1 LPFNLEG
8 LVKNLLA
15 LTEAFKLM
23 LLRSFLILLWLVVL
37 VEISQ
42 AQILGFTLP
51 PGKTKVKFPI
61 EVYNNLVVVPMILNS
76 QLPLKFILDTG
87 VRTSILTERAYS
99 DILNLEYSRKY
110 TIAGPGG
117 EKLVDAY
124 VTNNVSFDMPGVQG
138 RGHAM
143 LVLDQDY
150 LELRNYLGTDVHGI
164 LGYELFSRFII
175 EVDYEHKT
183 LTLMLPERFKEK
195 RKFQML
201 PIQIEDTKP
210 YITVNLQMNDS
221 TSLSAKLLVD
231 SGASHGIFLETSS
244 SPKITVPSKNVV
256 SIIGRGLGGVISGQI
271 GKIKSLNL
279 GRYEIPNVITNFP
292 DPNSYLDTLKNS
304 RTVFRNGSIGGEILS
319 RFTVIYNFPGEKIYL
334 KKNNNYK
341 NSFYFNLSGLTIR
354 AKGARLKNFEIT
366 DVREKSPSERAD
378 IKEGDRVITVNG
390 ISATDL
396 DLNTINGFLNSK
408 PGRKIHLQI
417 ERKGVKIKREFKLED
432 PL

>member
-1 LPFNLEG
+1 M
-8 LVKNLLA
+8 LA
-15 LTEAFKLM
+15 LKGGNFLLM
-23 LLRSFLILLWLVVL
+23 FLRSFLISIGLVLLAELG
-37 VEISQ
+37 Q
-42 AQILGFTLP
+42 AQVLGFTLP
-51 PGKTKVKFPI
+51 PGKTRVQFPI
-61 EVYNNLVVVPMILNS
+61 EVYNNLVVVPMILNG

-99 DILNLEYSRKY
+99 DILNLQYSRKY

-124 VTNNVSFDMPGVQG
+124 VTNNVSLDMPGVQG

-175 EVDYEHKT
+175 KVDYERKT
-183 LTLMLPERFKEK
+183 LTLMLPERFHEK
-195 RKFQML
+195 RKYQWL

-210 YITVNLQMNDS
+210 YMTVNLQMNDT
-221 TSLSAKLLVD
+221 TSVSAKLLVD

-244 SPKITVPSKNVV
+244 NPKIQVPQPNVV
-256 SIIGRGLGGVISGQI
+256 SIIGRGLGGVIYGQI
-271 GKIKSLNL
+271 GKINSIKL
-279 GRYEIPNVITNFP
+279 GKYEIPNVITNFP
-292 DPNSYLDTLKNS
+292 DPNTYMDTLKTS
-304 RTVFRNGSIGGEILS
+304 RTVFRNGSIGGEILN

-334 KKNNNYK
+334 KKNSNYK
-341 NSFYFNLSGLTIR
+341 KEFYFNLSGLTIR

-366 DVREKSPSERAD
+366 DIRENSAAYRAD
-378 IKEGDRVITVNG
+378 LNVGDRIISVNG
-390 ISATDL
+390 VSASEL
-396 DLNTINGFLNSK
+396 ELNTVNGFLNSK
-408 PGRKIHLQI
+408 PGRKISLMI
-417 ERKGVKIKREFKLED
+417 ERNSVKIRKEFRLED